1 MRLSVLTTTLLAAFA
16 GAIPAAAPHA
26 QQKATGPNSG
36 QISCVLELYTSQGCS
51 SCPPADQLLKSYLG
65 RDDVLALSFNVDI
78 WDNLGWKDT
87 LAKPQ
92 FTQRQRTYAR
102 SRGDGNVYTP
112 QTVINGIAHEV
123 GSDRAGIDRSITATD
138 AKLKTVHVD
147 LGVRG
152 EGDGLSIDIPKWT
165 AAGATAVEATVW
177 LVKFTPRVEVAI
189 QRGENAGRSIAYHN
203 VVRDFRA
210 VGSWMGEAK
219 STRITR
225 DALAGC
231 TPGTCAVLLQQGGTG
246 SILGAAWVPGISGT

>member
-1 MRLSVLTTTLLAAFA
+1 MRLSVLTTALLAAIA
-16 GAIPAAAPHA
+16 GAVPAAAPSA
-26 QQKATGPNSG
+26 QQKGSG

-123 GSDRAGIDRSITATD
+123 GSDRSGIDRSIKSTG
-138 AKLKTVHVD
+138 AKLKTMHVD
-147 LGVRG
+147 LSVRG
-152 EGDGLSIDIPKWT
+152 EGDGLAVDIPKWT

-189 QRGENAGRSIAYHN
+189 QHGENAGRNIAYHN
-203 VVRDFRA
+203 VVRDFRS

-219 STRITR
+219 STRVTR
-225 DALAGC
+225 EALAGC

-246 SILGAAWVPGISGT
+246 SILGAAWVPGVSGI